1 MEVRY
6 SVYNREKGGKL
17 SAENVSI
24 IERGS
29 LPKHEALERDIYN
42 NGKVVRPLRS
52 VNPDQED
59 YAGKIQTKD
68 DDGTGEDW
76 AFNGWRLFRK
86 ITLAVQE

>member
-52 VNPDQED
+52 VNPDQDE
-59 YAGKIQTKD
+59 YCGLIQTKD
-68 DDGTGEDW
+68 DDGTGTEDI
-76 AFNGWRLFRK
+76 FYTQMSLC
-86 ITLAVQE
+86 